1 MQLLDKK
8 DISLSIIILES
19 HLLLELYLLLRLL

>member
-1 MQLLDKK
+1 MQLLDKE
-8 DISLSIIILES
+8 DTSLSIIILEL

>member
-8 DISLSIIILES
+8 DTSLSIIILEL